1 MQAQTLSLS
10 NYLRPG
16 MEFSGSFFTSVK
28 FISTEHNHDF
38 FEFCFI
44 TEGKILHLI
53 NGNREILHQGSFLF
67 IRPDDVHSFEAIDNQ
82 YFQFI
87 NLAVAPKAIQD
98 MFSYLGEG
106 IKPERFF
113 AAPQP
118 ILSVIPKSEVESLKS
133 KLEHFILMPR
143 YDEGK
148 INSDLR
154 AVLVE
159 LFTHYFPVKLW
170 ENKTSVPVWLDW
182 LYKEMQKKENFVGGI
197 SVMQKI
203 ACKSPEHL
211 CREFKKHFNKT
222 PTDFIND
229 IRLNYAKNLLIFSDE
244 KIIDIAFSSGF
255 QNLSHFCHEF
265 KRKFLMPPTS
275 YRKLYQKVIGTEQ
288 S

>member
-1 MQAQTLSLS
+1 MPVQKLSLD
-10 NYLRPG
+10 NYLRSG
-16 MEFSGSFFTSVK
+16 MESSGSFFTSAK
-28 FISTEHNHDF
+28 FISTEHYHDF

-44 TEGKILHLI
+44 TEGKIYHSF
-53 NGNREILHQGSFLF
+53 NGNREILQQGNLIF
-67 IRPDDVHSFEAIDNQ
+67 IRPEDIHSFEVIDSE

-87 NLAVAPKAIQD
+87 NLAVSPETIYD
-98 MFSYLGEG
+98 MFKYLGNG
-106 IKPERFF
+106 FKPERFIK
-113 AAPQP
+113 APNP
-118 ILSVIPKSEVESLKS
+118 IKTEIPKSETESLKS
-133 KLEHFILMPR
+133 KFEHFILMPR

-159 LFTHYFPVKLW
+159 VFTHYFPMKLW
-170 ENKTSVPVWLDW
+170 ENKTSVPIWLDW

-197 SVMQKI
+197 AVMQKI

-222 PTDFIND
+222 PTEFIND
-229 IRLNYAKNLLIFSDE
+229 TRLNYARNLLVFSDE
-244 KIIDIAFSSGF
+244 KIIDIAYSSGF

-265 KRKFLMPPTS
+265 KRKFLIPPTS

-288 S
+288 A